1 MWKNDISFQKLLDS
15 VGKDE
20 IWMLNLLHLE
30 DTVDTTIVR
39 NIQKSVM
46 ETKKS
51 FYVKVY
57 LIKSFFTDSSENQK
71 QNVEHSEDLLWCLE
85 KEEIIW

>member
-20 IWMLNLLHLE
+20 IWTLNLLHLE

-39 NIQKSVM
+39 NIQKSVL
-46 ETKKS
+46 ETKKT
-51 FYVKVY
+51 FYVKVC
-57 LIKSFFTDSSENQK
+57 LIKSFFLLILQK
-71 QNVEHSEDLLWCLE
+71 IKS
-85 KEEIIW
+85 KM